1 MGERELLL
9 NGDCGRDRRDQMRNK
24 EIVYDYSGALTGAVG
39 GTHGVSRQEIT
50 AFQEQAARLH
60 DEMMGEK
67 EAGLLGFMDLPY
79 KEEEA
84 REIII
89 RAGELRDGVENCLVL
104 GIGGSSLGGRAL
116 RDAIKTPLYNLQP
129 PEKRAK
135 FPRLFFAENI
145 DPEGFTALLDL
156 LDLKKTLVVV
166 ISKSGGTAETMSQ
179 FLILSDKMKVA
190 LGDHYADR
198 IVAIT
203 DPEKGALRELADR
216 EGFATLAVPPNV
228 GGRFSVFTPVGLF
241 PAAVIG
247 IDIQALLEGAR
258 AMAKRCAAA
267 ELEENP
273 AYLNAVI
280 HYIFD
285 TKKSKPLSVLMPYAD
300 CLLSVAD
307 WYRQLYAESLGK
319 RESKNG
325 REVFCGPTPIRALG
339 VTDQHSQLQLYM
351 SGPFDKVITFIRVE
365 EPRRDVEI
373 PQAFSYETP
382 LDYLAGHTLKQL
394 TGFEQRATAHA
405 LMENNRPTITLRV
418 PEISP
423 HTLGQ
428 LLYFFELQ
436 VAFAG
441 YLYNI
446 NPFDQPGVE
455 RGKVLTYGLMGRK
468 GYEQHVK
475 AMKP

>member
-1 MGERELLL
+1 
-9 NGDCGRDRRDQMRNK
+9 
-24 EIVYDYSGALTGAVG
+24 
-39 GTHGVSRQEIT
+39 
-50 AFQEQAARLH
+50 
-60 DEMMGEK
+60 
-67 EAGLLGFMDLPY
+67 
-79 KEEEA
+79 
-84 REIII
+84 
-89 RAGELRDGVENCLVL
+89 
-104 GIGGSSLGGRAL
+104 
-116 RDAIKTPLYNLQP
+116 
-129 PEKRAK
+129 
-135 FPRLFFAENI
+135 
-145 DPEGFTALLDL
+145 
-156 LDLKKTLVVV
+156 
-166 ISKSGGTAETMSQ
+166 
-179 FLILSDKMKVA
+179 
-190 LGDHYADR
+190 
-198 IVAIT
+198 
-203 DPEKGALRELADR
+203 
-216 EGFATLAVPPNV
+216 V

-241 PAAVIG
+241 PAAVVG

-258 AMAKRCAAA
+258 AMAARCATA
-267 ELEENP
+267 ELEKNP

-285 TKKSKPLSVLMPYAD
+285 TRKGKPISVLMPYAD

-319 RESKNG
+319 REAKDG
-325 REVFCGPTPIRALG
+325 REVFSGPTPIRALG

-351 SGPFDKVITFIRVE
+351 AGPFDKVITFIRVE

-373 PQAFSYETP
+373 PRAFSYETP
-382 LDYLAGHTLKQL
+382 LDYLSGHTLKQL

-418 PEISP
+418 PEISA
-423 HTLGQ
+423 HTVGQ

-468 GYEQHVK
+468 GYEAHVR
-475 AMKP
+475 ALKP

>member
-1 MGERELLL
+1 V
-9 NGDCGRDRRDQMRNK
+9 RNDG
-24 EIVYDYSGALTGAVG
+24 IVYDYNGVLSEAVG
-39 GTHGVSRQEIT
+39 GIHGVSREEII
-50 AFQEQAARLH
+50 AFQEQTVRYH
-60 DEMMGEK
+60 EEMMGEK
-67 EAGLLGFMDLPY
+67 KAGRLGFMDLPY
-79 KEEEA
+79 REKEA
-84 REIII
+84 REITD
-89 RAGELRDGVENCLVL
+89 RAEEWRKGVDTCLVL

-116 RDAIKTPLYNLQP
+116 RDAIKTPLYNLQTAG
-129 PEKRAK
+129 KRAG

-156 LDLKKTLVVV
+156 LDLKRTLIVV

-179 FLILSDKMKVA
+179 FLILSDKMKKA
-190 LGDHYADR
+190 LGDNYASR

-203 DPEKGALRELADR
+203 DPEKGTLRDLADR
-216 EGFATLAVPPNV
+216 ERFATLDIPSNI

-247 IDIQALLEGAR
+247 IDIRALLEGAR
-258 AMAKRCAAA
+258 AMANRCATAA
-267 ELEENP
+267 LEENP

-285 TKKSKPLSVLMPYAD
+285 TKKGKPLSVLMPYAD

-319 RESKNG
+319 RETKDG

-351 SGPFDKVITFIRVE
+351 AGPFDKVVTFIRVE
-365 EPRRDVEI
+365 KTRQDVEI
-373 PQAFSYETP
+373 PRAFSYETQ
-382 LDYLAGHTLKQL
+382 LDYLSGHTLKQL

-418 PEISP
+418 PEISAY
-423 HTLGQ
+423 TVGQ
-428 LLYFFELQ
+428 ILYFFELQ

-441 YLYNI
+441 YLYGI

-455 RGKVLTYGLMGRK
+455 RGKILTYGLMGRK
-468 GYEQHVK
+468 GYEKYVRE
-475 AMKP
+475 MKS